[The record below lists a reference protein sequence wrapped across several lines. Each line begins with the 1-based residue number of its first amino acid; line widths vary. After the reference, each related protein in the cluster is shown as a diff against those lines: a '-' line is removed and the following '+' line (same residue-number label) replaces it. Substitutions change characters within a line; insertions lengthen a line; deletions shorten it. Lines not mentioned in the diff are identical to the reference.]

1 MKKKKFEAPI
11 AELVRVEAYD
21 VMGASTD
28 PFDGEWVTIGNQE
41 LGIRNQ
47 ELGMDMKKDNVIV
60 DKSFDFAVRIVKLYQ
75 HLNSEKKE

>member
-1 MKKKKFEAPI
+1 MSKKKFEAPI

-41 LGIRNQ
+41 LGIRNW
-47 ELGMDMKKDNVIV
+47 EWI
-60 DKSFDFAVRIVKLYQ
+60 
-75 HLNSEKKE
+75 

>member
-28 PFDGEWVTIGNQE
+28 PFDGEWVTIGNQK

-47 ELGMDMKKDNVIV
+47 ELGIGNGYEEGQ
-60 DKSFDFAVRIVKLYQ
+60 R
-75 HLNSEKKE
+75 NR

>member
-41 LGIRNQ
+41 LG
-47 ELGMDMKKDNVIV
+47 MDMKKDNVIV

-75 HLNSEKKE
+75 RLNSEKKE